1 MIFCFE
7 ITVFIFIFYETLF
20 VNDQVCVFIKHSSRM
35 LDIYFEQ
42 FIYHKFMKNS
52 RDEKKKS
59 LRLPSPH

>member
-1 MIFCFE
+1 
-7 ITVFIFIFYETLF
+7 
-20 VNDQVCVFIKHSSRM
+20 M

-52 RDEKKKS
+52 RDEKQKKKS